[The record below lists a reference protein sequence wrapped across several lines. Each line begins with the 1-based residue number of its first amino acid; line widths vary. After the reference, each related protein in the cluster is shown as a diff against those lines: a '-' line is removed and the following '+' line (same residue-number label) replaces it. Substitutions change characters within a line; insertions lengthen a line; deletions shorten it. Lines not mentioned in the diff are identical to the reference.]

1 MSYRTILAVVPFLC
15 VAAHANLT
23 TQPAI
28 TETVTRKVVGVA
40 TAQVPTVP
48 ATPVNVMTPA
58 NAAPTVHLVLAMTEV
73 VNGMYR
79 SADTNVLSRSNP
91 NQRICW
97 QATGIVNGVNGWL
110 LEEVITTPAA
120 MQFADPN
127 AEIYSSNGGTTHAIY
142 SRVSGQGDTVTK
154 CWRFDNTDP
163 VGNYGLA
170 IKINGTSLPPA
181 RFVITP

>member
-1 MSYRTILAVVPFLC
+1 MSYRAILAVVPFLC

-40 TAQVPTVP
+40 TAQAPQ
-48 ATPVNVMTPA
+48 AAPVNVMVPA
-58 NAAPTVHLVLAMTEV
+58 VNAQPTVNLVLAMTEV

-97 QATGIVNGVNGWL
+97 QATGVANGVNGWL
-110 LEEVITTPAA
+110 LEEIISSPAA

-163 VGNYGLA
+163 VGNYGIA